1 MLALPQNYP
10 HRSTHFQRD
19 NVENMATM
27 DLPHRRQYAYPA
39 YAEDNPYKQGLE
51 NSMSFTDHMLRR
63 KTPSGPIA
71 DAYDATPTDT
81 SVQLPAT
88 KHVVLSA
95 TPEKRQTYPP
105 LWDSSSR
112 DQGLNSGNEISGQH
126 PHLLRHTSYVK
137 SRQAL
142 RQLSTPQQAWPDRPA
157 WDFPGGLD
165 SMLNQELPFHPSQRY
180 YVQNPYGSAIPIAR
194 PLAVQAWNA
203 PTASASSELYGP
215 YWPDG
220 SFNPYRPAPV
230 RDDRF
235 YPSQP
240 MQRGPS
246 NHNMQ
251 SVFSFDPT
259 YHLHSNSA
267 HTPRPDQQSTRQAS
281 AHQVGNNGFGQGV
294 TENMQGAVLQ
304 HFEETGFQQ
313 SDGRVYPPNTG
324 KERKNVDSRFFSTP
338 ASEEFTHRES
348 VFAWAQSIYLS
359 LLSSIQKAQ
368 KANHTQPGSS
378 HKQNR
383 RPTIYPKPPR
393 HQEVALKD
401 SSKTHSSR
409 FTRPSRNPSY
419 PSQQEMDS
427 APSRPSTAIFS
438 PSSRVGQYND
448 FASTS
453 DPSNRIQSFSD
464 HYSDKY
470 RTPRRPSHLSSSQ
483 SASPG
488 SHTFVQ
494 NDAFDALHKIQDL
507 CLHEDWIDGMLLAG
521 CLAYGLGE
529 YHKAMK
535 WYQTILARDAR
546 HVEAMSNMAATL
558 LALDQREEAVG
569 HWTAAVKLKPSY
581 FEAVEHLIGLLC
593 HSDRTNDAVAVIQDV
608 EQALRIPT
616 NDMNYGPTDPTSET
630 DSDTRSRTSS
640 IASIDSMERAHFD
653 YETESVHFDD
663 YHPRRHGFGSSGFA
677 ISGSENGRMLAL
689 IHAKGNMLYSLGNN
703 SGAAGAFEDAILIAS
718 GRRHQGI
725 KGLIHRILTTYSYDP
740 RYGQHAQKHVDLQQ
754 PILLSPERALLTAKH
769 MFPPGGNLPGLT
781 EVPHGM
787 PRKAAIATTSNSLLS
802 LAKIYQDSMSSGLS
816 IAGHKAATG
825 TRDILALYYLSLSLQ
840 PSPSTA
846 NNVGI
851 LLASVQSNVQQRL
864 APDDSIRQMPKI
876 PGVVPESGIGLALAY
891 YNYGLH
897 LDKKHAHLY
906 TNLGSLLKDIGQLDS
921 AIKMYELA
929 VHCDPKFDIALANLA
944 NAVKDRGQ
952 VADAIAYYRRAVEA
966 NPEFAE
972 AVCGLATALNS
983 VCGWHGRGGIYADDG
998 KRDSIHVDENG
1009 KMFEARLNYGW
1020 MKRVVD
1026 IVVRQLR
1033 DGETWGFGTITQTM
1047 AAQLLPNLW
1056 VAGFSEETGINHRAM
1071 RNLTTALQQ
1080 WRGQKWEGA
1089 RLVRLIERAIRQIG
1103 WQWYQDRYRRG
1114 KEYPL
1119 HCYARPSFPA
1129 TLTSPNAP
1137 TVLPFHTFTAP
1148 LSAKQIRQISQRNGL
1163 RISVSTLKA
1172 PWLPATVFPPP
1183 SPPRPCLNV
1192 GYISSD
1198 FNNHPLAHLMQ
1209 SVFGLHDPRRVH
1221 AICYGTTVSDNSVH
1235 RQQIER
1241 EAPVFR
1247 DVSHWSNEQ
1256 LVNQIIKD
1264 NIHILI
1270 NLNGYTRGARNE
1282 IFAARPAPIHMSF
1295 MGFAGTLGAEW
1306 SDYILAD
1313 PVSVPQ
1319 ETLSPWRRNVDVE
1332 DIMNPEA
1339 LAEDKDDWVYS
1350 ENLIFTRGT
1359 FFCCDHKQSAPDA
1372 QNAPSQYGTSQ
1383 ATKDAYWADEQQRR
1397 WRLRRELFPALNDN
1411 AVILGN
1417 FNQLY
1422 KIDPATFRMYL
1433 RILERVPNAIL
1444 WLLRFPDLGEQNL
1457 LNFAREWAGSAVAG
1471 RIIFTDVAPKGMHI
1485 TRASVLDLFLDT
1497 PECNAHTTA
1506 ADVVWSGTPI
1516 VTWGKWKYKMCSRM
1530 AGSILGSALPL
1541 GREGDAAREELI
1553 VDSEEQYE
1561 ETAIRLASGLT
1572 YEKKMGRY
1580 GEGKGR
1586 LMTLRRIL
1594 WEGRWT
1600 SRLFD
1605 TKRWV
1610 RDVEE
1615 AYWAAWKNWER
1626 GEGGDIWL

>member
-1 MLALPQNYP
+1 MLSLHQ
-10 HRSTHFQRD
+10 THLHEASPFESDSKERTT
-19 NVENMATM
+19 TM
-27 DLPHRRQYAYPA
+27 DPPHHRQYAYPA
-39 YAEDNPYKQGLE
+39 HMGSKPSQRNRDSSL
-51 NSMSFTDHMLRR
+51 SFTDHMLRR

-71 DAYDATPTDT
+71 DAYDATPTDR
-81 SVQLPAT
+81 SIQLPAI

-105 LWDSSSR
+105 MWETQSDR
-112 DQGLNSGNEISGQH
+112 EHLNAEGHIPQH
-126 PHLLRHTSYVK
+126 PPHPLRHTSYID
-137 SRQAL
+137 SRQGS
-142 RQLSTPQQAWPDRPA
+142 RQSSTPQQTWTDRPA

-180 YVQNPYGSAIPIAR
+180 YVQKQYGSAIPIAR
-194 PLAVQAWNA
+194 PLAMQPWSA
-203 PTASASSELYGP
+203 PTASAGFEMYGP

-230 RDDRF
+230 RDNRF
-235 YPSQP
+235 YEQQISQHTV
-240 MQRGPS
+240 QGD
-246 NHNMQ
+246 NHFGGQ
-251 SVFSFDPT
+251 HFDQYGQQYGATPGATWTSIPRDVRPQSFDM
-259 YHLHSNSA
+259 A
-267 HTPRPDQQSTRQAS
+267 HVPDNYNFDSWRATADSRKENASTRVRPV
-281 AHQVGNNGFGQGV
+281 HPV
-294 TENMQGAVLQ
+294 
-304 HFEETGFQQ
+304 QQ
-313 SDGRVYPPNTG
+313 TFDH
-324 KERKNVDSRFFSTP
+324 RFLPSP
-338 ASEEFTHRES
+338 ASQQFTQRES
-348 VFAWAQSIYLS
+348 IFAWAQSIYML
-359 LLSSIQKAQ
+359 LLSSIQQAQ
-368 KANHTQPGSS
+368 KIS
-378 HKQNR
+378 QNQSDHPIRQVR
-383 RPTIYPKPPR
+383 RPAIYPKPPR
-393 HQEVALKD
+393 HQSLQDYARGNAGQISVLQRKD
-401 SSKTHSSR
+401 
-409 FTRPSRNPSY
+409 SY
-419 PSQQEMDS
+419 PSQDQMDS

-438 PSSRVGQYND
+438 PSSRVGDYATLES
-448 FASTS
+448 FGKA
-453 DPSNRIQSFSD
+453 NRLQSFAD
-464 HYSDKY
+464 HYNDKY
-470 RTPRRPSHLSSSQ
+470 RTPGRPSESKQSSL
-483 SASPG
+483 ALA
-488 SHTFVQ
+488 Q
-494 NDAFDALHKIQDL
+494 NDALDALQKIEDL
-507 CLHEDWIDGMLLAG
+507 CMNADWIDGMLLAG

-558 LALDQREEAVG
+558 LALNRREEALG

-593 HSDRTNDAVAVIQDV
+593 HSNRARDAVTVIQDV
-608 EQALRIPT
+608 ERALR
-616 NDMNYGPTDPTSET
+616 MHPTDTNCEN

-640 IASIDSMERAHFD
+640 IASIESMERAHFD
-653 YETESVHFDD
+653 CETEEVCFDD
-663 YHPRRHGFGSSGFA
+663 GHDNDLRGLGFGSSGFA
-677 ISGSENGRMLAL
+677 IPGSENGRILAL
-689 IHAKGNMLYSLGNN
+689 IHAKGNMLYALGNN
-703 SGAAGAFEDAILIAS
+703 AGAAEAFEDAILIAS
-718 GRRHQGI
+718 GRRRQGV
-725 KGLIHRILTTYSYDP
+725 KGLIHRILATYAYDP
-740 RYGQHAQKHVDLQQ
+740 RYGHHVQKHTDEQQ
-754 PILLSPERALLTAKH
+754 PILLSPERALLTSKH
-769 MFPPGGNLPGLT
+769 LFPPSGDLPGLIH
-781 EVPHGM
+781 VAQGLPQ
-787 PRKAAIATTSNSLLS
+787 KAAIATTSNSLLS
-802 LAKIYQDSMSSGLS
+802 LAKIYQDGMSSGLS
-816 IAGHKAATG
+816 IGGHKAATG

-851 LLASVQSNVQQRL
+851 LLASVQSNAQQRL
-864 APDDSIRQMPKI
+864 APDDSIRQMPRI
-876 PGVVPESGIGLALAY
+876 PGVVAESGVGLALAY

-921 AIKMYELA
+921 AIKMYEFA
-929 VHCDPKFDIALANLA
+929 VQCDPKFDIALANLA

-966 NPEFAE
+966 NPDFAE

-998 KRDSIHVDENG
+998 KRDRIHVDENG
-1009 KMFEARLNYGW
+1009 KLWEAKLNYGW

-1026 IVVRQLR
+1026 IVERQLA
-1033 DGETWGFGTITQTM
+1033 DGETWGTGTITSPFG
-1047 AAQLLPNLW
+1047 AHLLQSLW
-1056 VAGFSEETGINHRAM
+1056 VAGFSEQTGINR
-1071 RNLTTALQQ
+1071 RSIQNLKTALQQ
-1080 WRGQKWEGA
+1080 WCGQRWEGA

-1114 KEYPL
+1114 KEYKSQR
-1119 HCYARPSFPA
+1119 YARPSFPSN
-1129 TLTSPNAP
+1129 LTSPNAP

-1163 RISVSTLKA
+1163 RISVSTLRA
-1172 PWLPATVFPPP
+1172 PWLPATVYPPP
-1183 SPPRPCLNV
+1183 APPRPCLIV

-1209 SVFGLHDPRRVH
+1209 SVFGLHDRRRVH
-1221 AICYGTTVSDNSVH
+1221 AICYATTVSDKSIH

-1241 EAPVFR
+1241 EAPVFH
-1247 DVSHWSNEQ
+1247 DASSWSNEQ
-1256 LVNQIIKD
+1256 LVNQIVKD
-1264 NIHILI
+1264 NVHVLI

-1282 IFAARPAPIHMSF
+1282 VFAARPAPIHMSF

-1313 PVSVPQ
+1313 AVSVPP

-1332 DIMNPEA
+1332 DVINPESM
-1339 LAEDKDDWVYS
+1339 AEEKDDWVYS
-1350 ENLIFTRGT
+1350 ENLIFTRDT

-1372 QNAPSQYGTSQ
+1372 NAPCQYGDSQ
-1383 ATKDAYWADEQQRR
+1383 ATKDAYWAEEKERR
-1397 WRLRRELFPALNDN
+1397 WRLRKELFPTLQDD
-1411 AVILGN
+1411 AVIFGN

-1433 RILERVPNAIL
+1433 RILQEVPNAIL

-1457 LNFAREWAGSAVAG
+1457 LNFARDWAGSGVAA
-1471 RIIFTDVAPKGMHI
+1471 RIIFTDVAPKGTHI

-1541 GREGDAAREELI
+1541 GRDGDDARSELI
-1553 VDSEEQYE
+1553 VNSERQYE
-1561 ETAIRLASGLT
+1561 ETAIALAKGLK
-1572 YEKKMGRY
+1572 YDERKG
-1580 GEGKGR
+1580 GKGAGR
-1586 LMTLRRIL
+1586 LMDLRRML

-1610 RDVEE
+1610 RDVES
-1615 AYWAAWKNWER
+1615 AYWAAWDKWEK

>member
-1 MLALPQNYP
+1 
-10 HRSTHFQRD
+10 
-19 NVENMATM
+19 
-27 DLPHRRQYAYPA
+27 
-39 YAEDNPYKQGLE
+39 
-51 NSMSFTDHMLRR
+51 MSFTDHMLRR
-63 KTPSGPIA
+63 KTPNGPVA
-71 DAYDATPTDT
+71 DAYDATPTDR
-81 SVQLPAT
+81 SIQLPAT
-88 KHVVLSA
+88 KHVVLSE
-95 TPEKRQTYPP
+95 TPEKRQTYTPT
-105 LWDSSSR
+105 WDSSLGGE
-112 DQGLNSGNEISGQH
+112 QGLKNETDLPDPPLH
-126 PHLLRHTSYVK
+126 HLRHTSYVDP
-137 SRQAL
+137 RQAL
-142 RQLSTPQQAWPDRPA
+142 RPVFTPQQAWTDRPA

-180 YVQNPYGSAIPIAR
+180 YVQKQYGSAIPIAR
-194 PLAVQAWNA
+194 PLAMQPWSA
-203 PTASASSELYGP
+203 PTASASPGMYGP

-230 RDDRF
+230 RDNRF
-235 YPSQP
+235 YEQEISQHALH
-240 MQRGPS
+240 
-246 NHNMQ
+246 HNSRHSGQ
-251 SVFSFDPT
+251 GFD
-259 YHLHSNSA
+259 YH
-267 HTPRPDQQSTRQAS
+267 DQQHSVLSRSSWAS
-281 AHQVGNNGFGQGV
+281 GTNEAQVPPSPQKTFDH
-294 TENMQGAVLQ
+294 
-304 HFEETGFQQ
+304 HFLP
-313 SDGRVYPPNTG
+313 S
-324 KERKNVDSRFFSTP
+324 P
-338 ASEEFTHRES
+338 ASQEFVHRERT
-348 VFAWAQSIYLS
+348 FAWAQSIYLL
-359 LLSSIQKAQ
+359 LLSSIQQAQ
-368 KANHTQPGSS
+368 KTSQSKSDHPTRQA
-378 HKQNR
+378 R
-383 RPTIYPKPPR
+383 RPVIYPKPPR
-393 HQEVALKD
+393 HQGIALQEPTKA
-401 SSKTHSSR
+401 HNGQ
-409 FTRPSRNPSY
+409 FTMLQRNSSY
-419 PSQQEMDS
+419 PSQHQMDS

-438 PSSRVGQYND
+438 PASRIGQSSD
-448 FASTS
+448 FAPGTV
-453 DPSNRIQSFSD
+453 DPSNRLQSFSD
-464 HYSDKY
+464 HYNDKY
-470 RTPRRPSHLSSSQ
+470 KTPRRPSDLTRRPGTSSDSL
-483 SASPG
+483 AL
-488 SHTFVQ
+488 VQ
-494 NDAFDALHKIQDL
+494 NDAFDALHKIEEL
-507 CLHEDWIDGMLLAG
+507 CINEDWIDGILLAG
-521 CLAYGLGE
+521 CLAYGLGD

-558 LALDQREEAVG
+558 LALNRREEALG

-593 HSDRTNDAVAVIQDV
+593 HSNRAGDAVTVIQDV
-608 EQALRIPT
+608 EQALRMHV
-616 NDMNYGPTDPTSET
+616 NDVNSGPNDLTSET

-640 IASIDSMERAHFD
+640 IASIESMEQAHFD
-653 YETESVHFDD
+653 CETEGIRFED
-663 YHPRRHGFGSSGFA
+663 RHENGTQRLGFGSSGFV
-677 ISGSENGRMLAL
+677 IPGSENGRILAL
-689 IHAKGNMLYSLGNN
+689 VHAKGNMLYALGNN
-703 SGAAGAFEDAILIAS
+703 AGAAQAFEDAILIAS
-718 GRRHQGI
+718 GRRHQGV
-725 KGLIHRILTTYSYDP
+725 KGLIHRILATYAYDP
-740 RYGQHAQKHVDLQQ
+740 RYGPHDQRQIDSQQ

-769 MFPPGGNLPGLT
+769 LFPPSGDLPGLDF
-781 EVPHGM
+781 VSYGM

-802 LAKIYQDSMSSGLS
+802 LAKIYQDGMSSGLS
-816 IAGHKAATG
+816 IGGHRAATG

-851 LLASVQSNVQQRL
+851 LLASVQSNAQQRL

-891 YNYGLH
+891 YNYGLQ

-929 VHCDPKFDIALANLA
+929 VQCDPKFDIALANLA

-966 NPEFAE
+966 NPDFAE

-983 VCGWHGRGGIYADDG
+983 VCGWHGRGGIHADDG
-998 KRDSIHVDENG
+998 KRDRVHVDENG
-1009 KMFEARLNYGW
+1009 KMWEAKLNYGW

-1026 IVVRQLR
+1026 IVERQLG
-1033 DGETWGFGTITQTM
+1033 DGEIWGTGTITPTIG
-1047 AAQLLPNLW
+1047 AQLLQTLW
-1056 VAGFSEETGINHRAM
+1056 VAGFSDQTGINR
-1071 RNLTTALQQ
+1071 RSIQNLKIALQQ
-1080 WRGQKWEGA
+1080 WCGQKWEGA

-1103 WQWYQDRYRRG
+1103 WQWYQDRYKRG
-1114 KEYPL
+1114 KEYRPQ
-1119 HCYARPSFPA
+1119 CYARPSFPA

-1163 RISVSTLKA
+1163 RISVSTLRA
-1172 PWLPATVFPPP
+1172 PWLPATVYPPP
-1183 SPPRPCLNV
+1183 SPPQPCLNV
-1192 GYISSD
+1192 GYVSSD

-1221 AICYGTTVSDNSVH
+1221 AICYATTVSDKSIH

-1241 EAPVFR
+1241 EAPIFR
-1247 DVSHWSNEQ
+1247 DVSSWSNEQ
-1256 LVNQIIKD
+1256 LVNQIVED
-1264 NIHILI
+1264 NIHVLI

-1282 IFAARPAPIHMSF
+1282 VFAARPAPIHMSF

-1313 PVSVPQ
+1313 AVSVPP

-1332 DIMNPEA
+1332 DVINPEA
-1339 LAEDKDDWVYS
+1339 LAEDKDNWVYS
-1350 ENLIFTRGT
+1350 ENLIFTRDT

-1372 QNAPSQYGTSQ
+1372 KNAPSQYGDSQ
-1383 ATKDAYWADEQQRR
+1383 ATKDAYWAEEKDRR
-1397 WRLRRELFPALNDN
+1397 WRLRKELFPSLQDDA
-1411 AVILGN
+1411 IIFGN

-1422 KIDPATFRMYL
+1422 KIDPATFCMYL
-1433 RILERVPNAIL
+1433 RILQAVPNAIL

-1457 LNFAREWAGSAVAG
+1457 LNFARDWVGSGVAG

-1541 GREGDAAREELI
+1541 GRDGDAARSELI
-1553 VDSEEQYE
+1553 VDSSEQYE
-1561 ETAIRLASGLT
+1561 ETAIRLARGL
-1572 YEKKMGRY
+1572 RY
-1580 GEGKGR
+1580 GERMGGHGAGR
-1586 LMTLRRIL
+1586 LMDLRRML

-1610 RDVEE
+1610 TDVES
-1615 AYWAAWKNWER
+1615 AYWAAWDKWER

>member
-1 MLALPQNYP
+1 
-10 HRSTHFQRD
+10 
-19 NVENMATM
+19 
-27 DLPHRRQYAYPA
+27 
-39 YAEDNPYKQGLE
+39 
-51 NSMSFTDHMLRR
+51 
-63 KTPSGPIA
+63 
-71 DAYDATPTDT
+71 
-81 SVQLPAT
+81 
-88 KHVVLSA
+88 
-95 TPEKRQTYPP
+95 
-105 LWDSSSR
+105 
-112 DQGLNSGNEISGQH
+112 
-126 PHLLRHTSYVK
+126 
-137 SRQAL
+137 
-142 RQLSTPQQAWPDRPA
+142 
-157 WDFPGGLD
+157 
-165 SMLNQELPFHPSQRY
+165 
-180 YVQNPYGSAIPIAR
+180 
-194 PLAVQAWNA
+194 
-203 PTASASSELYGP
+203 
-215 YWPDG
+215 
-220 SFNPYRPAPV
+220 
-230 RDDRF
+230 
-235 YPSQP
+235 
-240 MQRGPS
+240 MQRGFS
-246 NHNMQ
+246 NRSIENAL
-251 SVFSFDPT
+251 SLDPPPP
-259 YHLHSNSA
+259 YRLRA
-267 HTPRPDQQSTRQAS
+267 DPVYTPRPNQQSAQPAHVQQAE
-281 AHQVGNNGFGQGV
+281 NDGFSKGV
-294 TENMQGAVLQ
+294 TENMHGDLLQ
-304 HFEETGFQQ
+304 RHEGTNIPKSF
-313 SDGRVYPPNTG
+313 DRARLP
-324 KERKNVDSRFFSTP
+324 NVDRVGKIVDTQFVPTS
-338 ASEEFTHRES
+338 ASWDFTHRER
-348 VFAWAQSIYLS
+348 VFAWAQSIYML

-368 KANHTQPGSS
+368 KANQNHSG
-378 HKQNR
+378 HLNKQNR
-383 RPTIYPKPPR
+383 RPIIYPKPPR
-393 HQEVALKD
+393 HQEIALPGLP
-401 SSKTHSSR
+401 KTHDGR
-409 FTRPSRNPSY
+409 LGLPPRNPSY
-419 PSQQEMDS
+419 PSEREVDS

-438 PSSRVGQYND
+438 PSSRVGHSDN
-448 FASTS
+448 STPS
-453 DPSNRIQSFSD
+453 LDHSNRLQSFSD
-464 HYSDKY
+464 HYNDKY
-470 RTPRRPSHLSSSQ
+470 RTVRQPHDPGHFL
-483 SASPG
+483 SASLG
-488 SHTFVQ
+488 STTSVRT
-494 NDAFDALHKIQDL
+494 DAFDALHKIEEL
-507 CLHEDWIDGMLLAG
+507 CLNEGWVDGMLLAG
-521 CLAYGLGE
+521 CLAYALGD

-535 WYQTILARDAR
+535 WYQTILAHDAR

-558 LALDQREEAVG
+558 LALDRREEAIG

-581 FEAVEHLIGLLC
+581 FEAVEHLIGILC
-593 HSDRTNDAVAVIQDV
+593 HTNRTKDAVMIIQDV

-616 NDMNYGPTDPTSET
+616 NDMSFAPNGPISET
-630 DSDTRSRTSS
+630 DSETRSRTSS
-640 IASIDSMERAHFD
+640 IASMESMERAYFD
-653 YETESVHFDD
+653 FETDNMQFDD
-663 YHPRRHGFGSSGFA
+663 CQPRRLGNSSSGFA
-677 ISGSENGRMLAL
+677 ISNCENGRILAL
-689 IHAKGNMLYSLGNN
+689 IHAKGNMLYSLGDNA
-703 SGAAGAFEDAILIAS
+703 GAAGAFEDAILIAT
-718 GRRHQGI
+718 GRRHQGV
-725 KGLIHRILTTYSYDP
+725 KGLIHRILTTYAYDP
-740 RYGQHAQKHVDLQQ
+740 RYGQHDQNHVDRQQ
-754 PILLSPERALLTAKH
+754 PILVSPERALLTAKQL
-769 MFPPGGNLPGLT
+769 FPPSGDLPGLI

-787 PRKAAIATTSNSLLS
+787 ARKAAVATTSNSLLS
-802 LAKIYQDSMSSGLS
+802 LAKIYQDSMSGGLS
-816 IAGHKAATG
+816 ISGHKATTG

-876 PGVVPESGIGLALAY
+876 PGVVPESGVGLALAY

-929 VHCDPKFDIALANLA
+929 VQCDPKFDIALANLA

-998 KRDSIHVDENG
+998 KRDRIHVDENG
-1009 KMFEARLNYGW
+1009 MLFEAKLNYGW

-1033 DGETWGFGTITQTM
+1033 DGETWGAGTITQSM
-1047 AAQLLPNLW
+1047 AAQLLPRLW
-1056 VAGFSEETGINHRAM
+1056 VAGFSEKSGVNHLTM
-1071 RNLTTALQQ
+1071 RTLTIALQQ

-1089 RLVRLIERAIRQIG
+1089 RLVTLIERAIRQIG

-1114 KEYPL
+1114 KEYQPL
-1119 HCYARPSFPA
+1119 CYARPSFPA

-1172 PWLPATVFPPP
+1172 PWLPATVYPPP

-1209 SVFGLHDPRRVH
+1209 SVFGLHDPSRIH
-1221 AICYGTTVSDNSVH
+1221 AICYATTASDKSVH

-1241 EAPVFR
+1241 EAPIFR
-1247 DVSHWSNEQ
+1247 DVSSWSNEQ
-1256 LVNQIIKD
+1256 LVNQIVKD

-1282 IFAARPAPIHMSF
+1282 VFAARPAPIHMSF

-1313 PVSVPQ
+1313 AVCVPL

-1332 DIMNPEA
+1332 DVVNPEA
-1339 LAEDKDDWVYS
+1339 LAEDRDDWVYS
-1350 ENLIFTRGT
+1350 ENVIFTRDT

-1372 QNAPSQYGTSQ
+1372 RNAPSQYGATQ

-1397 WRLRRELFPALNDN
+1397 WSLRKELFPSLSDD

-1433 RILERVPNAIL
+1433 RILHGVPNAIL

-1457 LNFAREWAGSAVAG
+1457 LNFAREWAGSGVAG
-1471 RIIFTDVAPKGMHI
+1471 RIIFTDVAPKGLHI

-1541 GREGDAAREELI
+1541 GKVGDAAREELI
-1553 VDSEEQYE
+1553 VTSEQEYE
-1561 ETAIRLASGLT
+1561 ETAIRLARELSYRKDTGGLGT
-1572 YEKKMGRY
+1572 
-1580 GEGKGR
+1580 GR
-1586 LMTLRRIL
+1586 LMELRRML

-1615 AYWAAWKNWER
+1615 AYWAAWGKWER